1 MTRVTK
7 PKNVPM
13 AILSIGYQRYVM
25 PSAKAMKVAELMQ
38 GAVSVDY
45 DYRATT
51 STSKYIVQD
60 EELRIAFE
68 LVRAD
73 QIAMPESAI
82 EPAPDPRQR
91 TAQLTHEPRR
101 LTR

>member
-13 AILSIGYQRYVM
+13 AILSIGYQKYVM

-38 GAVSVDY
+38 GAATVDY
-45 DYRATT
+45 DFRA
-51 STSKYIVQD
+51 SSSKYIVQED
-60 EELRIAFE
+60 ELRIAFE

-73 QIAMPESAI
+73 QLVMPEGSI
-82 EPAPDPRQR
+82 EPATAPRR
-91 TAQLTHEPRR
+91 SAAQLTNEPRR

>member
-1 MTRVTK
+1 MTRATK
-7 PKNVPM
+7 PKNLPM

-25 PSAKAMKVAELMQ
+25 HSAKAMKVAELMQ

-45 DYRATT
+45 DYRA
-51 STSKYIVQD
+51 STLKYIVQE

-82 EPAPDPRQR
+82 EPTPAPRQS

>member
-13 AILSIGYQRYVM
+13 AILSIGYQKYVM

-38 GAVSVDY
+38 GAVSVEY
-45 DYRATT
+45 DYRTHSA
-51 STSKYIVQD
+51 KYIVQE

-73 QIAMPESAI
+73 QIVMPESAI
-82 EPAPDPRQR
+82 EPAPAPRKS

-101 LTR
+101 LTQ